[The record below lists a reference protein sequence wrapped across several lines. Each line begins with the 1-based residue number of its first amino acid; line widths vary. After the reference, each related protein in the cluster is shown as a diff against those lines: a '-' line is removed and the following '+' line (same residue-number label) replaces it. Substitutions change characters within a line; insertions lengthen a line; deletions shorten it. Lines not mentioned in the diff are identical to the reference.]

1 MSLLLFLS
9 LTFAVEDADVVI
21 QDAVSVAAEKSAEK
35 LRSHVAPRGRKSAEI
50 VEAHQLAQRQRVLDK
65 LVPERHVFGILDRK
79 GQFVFAQLEI
89 QLVERPV
96 TQICVHD
103 LRRREFDLNAVVE
116 FGSDVA
122 RQAQAHA
129 LDKEGGRVI
138 APFVAGLEVSRNRRQ
153 GGQHLVPCGRFG
165 LERRDLCGK
174 LPDRS
179 RAERIGLLG
188 IGGAKQPE
196 RQQNW

>member
-1 MSLLLFLS
+1 MLYPSR
-9 LTFAVEDADVVI
+9 
-21 QDAVSVAAEKSAEK
+21 AEKSAEK

-153 GGQHLVPCGRFG
+153 GGQHLGPMADVLALSAATSAESSPH
-165 LERRDLCGK
+165 
-174 LPDRS
+174 RS
-179 RAERIGLLG
+179 RAERTGCW
-188 IGGAKQPE
+188 A
-196 RQQNW
+196 